1 MTVYP
6 DDNKKPPV
14 GQGLNRSARIT
25 LLGVYPIDRSTR
37 QEITDVE
44 RIQKMNY
51 TNHLHETT
59 KKFDGDFI
67 NYDMTDGAWT
77 FTVKKQN

>member
-51 TNHLHETT
+51 TNHLRETT